1 MAVVGL
7 LLLFATC
14 SKKQPSHIAL
24 GKTDM
29 LEVQLLVFA
38 KRLISV

>member
-14 SKKQPSHIAL
+14 STKEPPNIAL

-29 LEVQLLVFA
+29 LEMPLLVCA
-38 KRLISV
+38 KRLVSV